1 MKEINLGR
9 VIIDN
14 RRKRGITQD
23 ELAEYMGVSKA
34 SVSKWETSSTYPDIT
49 ILPRL
54 AAFFDISI
62 DELMD
67 YRPQLAHE
75 DIRKLYRQLSRDFSQ
90 KPFEEVLA
98 HCRTLAQ
105 KYYAC
110 PPLLFQIGSL
120 YVNHH
125 MLAVSQEQ
133 RLGLLDEARNLFVRV
148 REITDDTE
156 LASQAV
162 GMEAYCMLLLGQPQ
176 EVLELLRPM
185 EIIRLAP
192 EPLLSSAFQML
203 GDTTA
208 ATRVLQT
215 GIYKALL
222 DMLNMLP
229 AYMELCTRT
238 ADTEALE
245 ETCRR
250 AFAVADTF
258 CLDTLHPAMLLS
270 LRITAAQC
278 FARQGDMDNA
288 LSHLEYYTQT
298 ALHSTDSMKLRG
310 DSYFNLL
317 DNWLEETLILGRDFP
332 RDSALIRQSITQA
345 VTGNPIFAPLSD
357 NPRFQ
362 TIVSRLQSGGE
373 DTL

>member
-23 ELAEYMGVSKA
+23 ELAEYIGVSKA

-67 YRPQLAHE
+67 YRPQLE
-75 DIRKLYRQLSRDFSQ
+75 KEEIRKLYRQLSHDFLQ

-105 KYYAC
+105 KYFSC

-125 MLAVSQEQ
+125 MLTATREQ
-133 RLGLLDEARNLFVRV
+133 ALDLLNEAKNLFIRV
-148 REITDDTE
+148 REIADDTE

-162 GMEAYCMLLLGQPQ
+162 SVEAYCMLLLGQPQ

-185 EIIRLAP
+185 ETIRLTP
-192 EPLLSSAFQML
+192 EPLLSSALQML
-203 GDTTA
+203 GDTTEA
-208 ATRVLQT
+208 ARVLQT
-215 GIYKALL
+215 GIYKSLL
-222 DMLNMLP
+222 ELLNLLP
-229 AYMELCTRT
+229 AYMELRV
-238 ADTEALE
+238 DNKEALE

-250 AFAVADTF
+250 TFAVADAF
-258 CLDTLHPAMLLS
+258 KLDTLHPAILLS
-270 LRITAAQC
+270 LHIVAAQC

-288 LSHLEYYTQT
+288 LSHLEYYAQT
-298 ALHSTDSMKLRG
+298 ALYNTDALKLHG

-317 DNWLEETLILGRDFP
+317 DAWFEESLILGSGLP
-332 RDSALIRQSITQA
+332 RDDALVRQSITQA
-345 VTGNPIFAPLSD
+345 VTDNPFFAPLSD

-362 TIVSRLQSGGE
+362 TIVSRLQSGRE
-373 DTL
+373 DIQ

>member
-23 ELAEYMGVSKA
+23 ELAEYIGVSKA

-67 YRPQLAHE
+67 YRPQLE
-75 DIRKLYRQLSRDFSQ
+75 KEEIRKLYRQLSHDFLQ

-105 KYYAC
+105 KYFSC

-125 MLAVSQEQ
+125 MLTATREQ
-133 RLGLLDEARNLFVRV
+133 ALDLLNEAKNLFIRV
-148 REITDDTE
+148 REIADDTE

-162 GMEAYCMLLLGQPQ
+162 SVEAYCMLLLGQPQ

-185 EIIRLAP
+185 EAIRLTP
-192 EPLLSSAFQML
+192 EPLLSSALQML

-208 ATRVLQT
+208 AARVLQT
-215 GIYKALL
+215 GIYKSLL
-222 DMLNMLP
+222 ELLNLLP
-229 AYMELCTRT
+229 AYMELCV
-238 ADTEALE
+238 DNKEALE

-250 AFAVADTF
+250 IFAVADAF
-258 CLDTLHPAMLLS
+258 KLDTLHPAILLS
-270 LRITAAQC
+270 LHIAAAQC

-288 LSHLEYYTQT
+288 LSHLEYYAQT
-298 ALHSTDSMKLRG
+298 ALYKTDALKLHG

-317 DNWLEETLILGRDFP
+317 DSWLEENLILGSDLP

-345 VTGNPIFAPLSD
+345 VTDNPFFAPLSD

-362 TIVSRLQSGGE
+362 TIVSRLQSGRE
-373 DTL
+373 DIQ